1 MTHALKTES
10 PEDNAISAS
19 SQRRTFIA
27 TAIGA
32 GFALA
37 VQPIMAQTVIRT
49 DSNGL
54 LAGEVKI
61 GDFPAYRAQPAKGK
75 NFPVVIVASE
85 IFGVHEHIA
94 DLCRRLAK
102 IGYLA
107 IAPDLFFRHGDPR
120 KMENIQE
127 ILTTITF
134 KVPDSEVM
142 ADLDATVKWVGANG
156 GNLSRLVMTGF
167 CWGGRTTWLYAAHN
181 SQLKAAVAWY
191 GLLTGPMT
199 ELQVKQPVDIAA
211 SLKVPV
217 LGLYAGD
224 DPYITVDKLAL
235 MQNALQGASAK
246 AELHLYRNVQHG
258 FNADYRP
265 TYNKVAAEDGWR
277 RMLDWFRSNGV

>member
-1 MTHALKTES
+1 M
-10 PEDNAISAS
+10 
-19 SQRRTFIA
+19 
-27 TAIGA
+27 
-32 GFALA
+32 
-37 VQPIMAQTVIRT
+37 
-49 DSNGL
+49 
-54 LAGEVKI
+54 KI

-156 GNLSRLVMTGF
+156 GNLSRLAMTGF

-191 GLLTGPMT
+191 GRLLHVP
-199 ELQVKQPVDIAA
+199 ESLSFVLSVACAA
-211 SLKVPV
+211 
-217 LGLYAGD
+217 GL
-224 DPYITVDKLAL
+224 IWFFTR
-235 MQNALQGASAK
+235 
-246 AELHLYRNVQHG
+246 RNK
-258 FNADYRP
+258 P
-265 TYNKVAAEDGWR
+265 AA
-277 RMLDWFRSNGV
+277 